1 MKQQWF
7 VEYLVE
13 GFEGVKTAGPYE
25 SLAAAE
31 EQAADIAGYEGVTN
45 TRCIMKVAP
54 DEA

>member
-13 GFEGVKTAGPYE
+13 GFEGVKVAGPYN
-25 SLAAAE
+25 SLPEAE
-31 EQAADIAGYEGVTN
+31 EHAADIAGFEGVTQ